1 MYLFQDT
8 SSGDLYALL
17 VCFMYL
23 FQDTSSGDL
32 YALLVCFM
40 FCFRIR
46 VQETRKLC
54 YLILVLILGYELRKF
69 VSLVYGWIVYGLG
82 II

>member
-17 VCFMYL
+17 ICFMYL

-32 YALLVCFM
+32 YALLICFM
-40 FCFRIR
+40 LCFRIR
-46 VQETRKLC
+46 AQETCKPC
-54 YLILVLILGYELRKF
+54 YLIFVLF
-69 VSLVYGWIVYGLG
+69 
-82 II
+82 

>member
-17 VCFMYL
+17 VY
-23 FQDTSSGDL
+23 
-32 YALLVCFM
+32 FM

-46 VQETRKLC
+46 AQETCKPC
-54 YLILVLILGYELRKF
+54 YLILVMFQDTNSG
-69 VSLVYGWIVYGLG
+69 SS
-82 II
+82 